1 MVRPDGSTAAELVS
15 KVMAK
20 SGLTGV
26 GFLTMAVGQ
35 EPERTLA
42 PREDV
47 FALAS
52 QASSPKDVVLAF
64 HTAGQAEPPRRPL
77 PARGTDESGGAEG
90 GVASATVGAGEKAL
104 AERVA
109 EQEKL
114 IAQLK
119 QIEREQQRIIDSQ
132 MRAGEGALSPRQR
145 PLASALEVDKLQM
158 ALEEEK
164 RQNAYNKQELE
175 KLRAQKVSAFYLHSF
190 DLIIRLLGRICKAD
204 ASGRR
209 GAAVA
214 ACPRQPVSRRQPG
227 RNSRLQHERL
237 RHLLMR

>member
-1 MVRPDGSTAAELVS
+1 MASCVLLVTFPVAAVFWLFWLSSDVSPPRCQENPDIRARSIVVRPDGSTAAELVS

-26 GFLTMAVGQ
+26 GFLSMAVGQ

-64 HTAGQAEPPRRPL
+64 HTAGHSEPPRRPL
-77 PARGTDESGGAEG
+77 PARGADESGGAEG
-90 GVASATVGAGEKAL
+90 AVATAAAAVGPGERAL

-145 PLASALEVDKLQM
+145 PLATALEVDKLQM

-175 KLRAQKVSAFYLHSF
+175 KLRAQKV
-190 DLIIRLLGRICKAD
+190 RLYYCY
-204 ASGRR
+204 
-209 GAAVA
+209 
-214 ACPRQPVSRRQPG
+214 SRD
-227 RNSRLQHERL
+227 EI
-237 RHLLMR
+237 